1 MKVELT
7 VIEQLGLR
15 MYTSLPPV
23 ISELVANSWDA
34 EARKVKVSV
43 PVGDVTE
50 ESVLSIEDNG
60 CGMTFAE
67 VNNAFLKVGRNRR
80 MEEGMDITPTLHRKV
95 MGRKGIGKLSVFG
108 VAKIV
113 EVETSKQGKTTAF
126 RMDIDKIRSTST
138 GKDYEPE
145 IIESSSKLG
154 SHGTIVRLKHL
165 KRTRS
170 IDLGNVKTKLARRF
184 AVIGTDFGVDLNE
197 VALTPAEREL
207 SKLLEHT
214 WRVDENVE
222 GRQEWHVEGWIGTS
236 ETPMDET
243 QRGIAIFARGK
254 LIQEP
259 SFFDV
264 SGGQQYAWA
273 YMVGELHAEFFD
285 ETTGEDLVGTNRS
298 SIIWES
304 EAGIAFRKWAQE
316 KLREISRDWA
326 KRRAEKREKVIR
338 EDIVFKPWLNSLTG
352 PEKKLADRII
362 TVVTSNEQL
371 SDERRRELASFMKE
385 SFEFQVFKELASTI
399 QAEPENVRLIELF
412 MEWGVIE
419 AREILRVAKGRIS
432 VIEKFDSLIK
442 TNAREVPEIHRFF
455 AEYPWL
461 LDPSWTIAFDEAYY
475 SELLRNKYPNE
486 ALPEEDR
493 RIDFVCLGAGDT
505 VHVVELKRP
514 SVKVNWKQ
522 LDQLEQYVSF
532 VRGKLGNAPGRSYSS
547 ASGYIVA
554 GDTDGTMQTADKI
567 NRLKGDRIYVLK
579 YEDLLRMAKKLH
591 SYLEEKL
598 AKFEHASTKP

>member
-15 MYTSLPPV
+15 MYTALPPV

-34 EARKVKVSV
+34 EATKVKVIV
-43 PVGDVTE
+43 PVGDVHDKSIL
-50 ESVLSIEDNG
+50 SVEDDG
-60 CGMTFAE
+60 CGMKFGE
-67 VNNAFLKVGRNRR
+67 VNSAFLKVGRNRR
-80 MEEGMDITPTLHRKV
+80 SEEGTDVTPILHRKI

-108 VAKIV
+108 VAKV
-113 EVETSKQGKTTAF
+113 VDVETSKSGKTTAF
-126 RMDIDKIRSTST
+126 KMDIDKIRTTPT
-138 GKDYEPE
+138 GRDYEPE
-145 IIESSSKLG
+145 IIDPFLNLG
-154 SHGTIVRLKHL
+154 EHGTIVRLQHL

-170 IDLGNVKTKLARRF
+170 IDVDNVKTKLARRF
-184 AVIGTDFGVDLNE
+184 AVLGSDFVVE
-197 VALTPAEREL
+197 VNGEPLTPTQREL
-207 SKLLEHT
+207 DALLEHK
-214 WRVDENVE
+214 WEIDEKIEN
-222 GRQEWHVEGWIGTS
+222 RDEWQVNGWIGTS

-243 QRGIAIFARGK
+243 QRGVAIFARGK
-254 LIQEP
+254 LVQEP

-285 ETTGEDLVGTNRS
+285 ETAGEDLVGTNRS

-432 VIEKFDSLIK
+432 VIEK
-442 TNAREVPEIHRFF
+442 
-455 AEYPWL
+455 
-461 LDPSWTIAFDEAYY
+461 
-475 SELLRNKYPNE
+475 
-486 ALPEEDR
+486 
-493 RIDFVCLGAGDT
+493 
-505 VHVVELKRP
+505 
-514 SVKVNWKQ
+514 
-522 LDQLEQYVSF
+522 
-532 VRGKLGNAPGRSYSS
+532 
-547 ASGYIVA
+547 
-554 GDTDGTMQTADKI
+554 
-567 NRLKGDRIYVLK
+567 
-579 YEDLLRMAKKLH
+579 
-591 SYLEEKL
+591 
-598 AKFEHASTKP
+598 